1 MSNKK
6 QTALQKSISQLKQQK
21 DTLKNHFEEG
31 KWNDDRCSEI
41 DNCIFIL
48 ESNLAMEKEQIIDAV
63 EYGNSYFPQVP
74 VDISEYYYK
83 NTYEK

>member
-1 MSNKK
+1 MLQNMGVFQNNITKKLMNCKK
-6 QTALQKSISQLKQQK
+6 QTAIEWLLQQFDGEKSPKQWEDVFKQAK
-21 DTLKNHFEEG
+21 T
-31 KWNDDRCSEI
+31 
-41 DNCIFIL
+41 
-48 ESNLAMEKEQIIDAV
+48 MEKEQIIDAV